1 MDLSECGLPSDKLVE
16 YVHRAKRLHRI
27 KGMKLTRNCLTS
39 SGFLKMAEHLQGVSN
54 INLTSNNINE
64 EIFDVVFSNRDKLD
78 ALKMLNVSHNPI
90 TLDKKAASR
99 LEDLKKC
106 GIIVIL

>member
-1 MDLSECGLPSDKLVE
+1 
-16 YVHRAKRLHRI
+16 
-27 KGMKLTRNCLTS
+27 
-39 SGFLKMAEHLQGVSN
+39 MAEYLQGVSN
-54 INLTSNNINE
+54 INLASNNINE

-106 GIIVIL
+106 GIIVILWADL

>member
-1 MDLSECGLPSDKLVE
+1 
-16 YVHRAKRLHRI
+16 
-27 KGMKLTRNCLTS
+27 
-39 SGFLKMAEHLQGVSN
+39 MAEYLQGVSN
-54 INLTSNNINE
+54 INLASNNINE